1 MHPHPHL
8 TMILAD
14 QRVADMHRDAE
25 RSRRAREVP
34 GQLERLVESRPSLAL
49 RLPRAHADLMAAR

>member
-1 MHPHPHL
+1 MHPHL

-14 QRVADMHRDAE
+14 QRVADMHRCAE

-34 GQLERLVESRPSLAL
+34 GRPKRRFGFRPSLAL
-49 RLPRAHADLMAAR
+49 RLPRAHADLRAAR

>member
-1 MHPHPHL
+1 MHPHL

-25 RSRRAREVP
+25 RSRRARD
-34 GQLERLVESRPSLAL
+34 
-49 RLPRAHADLMAAR
+49 PRAAR